1 MAGQRAFSAPT
12 MSEAMA
18 QAKEAFGDD
27 FLFYG
32 KDKVPGGVKITV
44 GPALVAPALVEPPA
58 EELQLTGFRRALAR
72 SEQLTENMEIPLPPA
87 SLPAGPATAYRKAK
101 GGAAY
106 ATQASEKPEGP
117 TRSEAAAPQWSTS
130 PVTQAPP
137 VKQATAQEI
146 HEVFELL
153 EAEPVEDE
161 IPKKA
166 QLDANQRFL
175 EDLKQ
180 VEAISN
186 WSKHL
191 LDEMQNMQDIIRRRL
206 LPSVAQG
213 SAYADLHNLLIQA
226 GFKPASCDA
235 VLKHLPSEVAE
246 RRLEPMAMSRWIEQ
260 ALVSHMR
267 VMNTQDIWSDQR
279 VVVPVLGSSGS
290 GKSVAVAKLAARYSL
305 RYQGADMQIISLDP
319 DNSDTLKGQAE
330 VLGVPF
336 KVLQEYQDL
345 GAELEKLQHKQV
357 VLIDT
362 KGYGYRSKKLPIQL
376 ARLNQPEQPMKP
388 LLIMNANSE
397 SDLLDQTTLTYQQLA
412 REAGVSIEHCAISK
426 LDDTVRIGGLLS
438 VIEQHNLTIC
448 YQSYSSDILDDF
460 DRGNAMVL
468 ARQAFESAAM
478 GWTTTPI
485 QGYNAQQGRKFDE
498 HRDQLMNNVHEMSH
512 VMNAIRRE
520 FKSAGIVTRQAE
532 VSGLVESNKQPQYAL
547 QIAQPAQAPA
557 KPSLLWFHNNY
568 PVESVFYRGAT
579 GQADMAKAETRSSQR
594 IELVD

>member
-1 MAGQRAFSAPT
+1 MAEQRAFSAPT
-12 MSEAMA
+12 MSEAQA
-18 QAKEAFGDD
+18 QAKQAFGDD
-27 FLFYG
+27 YLFYG
-32 KDKVPGGVKITV
+32 KTNIPGGVKITV
-44 GPALVAPALVEPPA
+44 GPAVPAPALVELPV
-58 EELQLTGFRRALAR
+58 EEIKLTGFRSALKR
-72 SEQLTENMEIPLPPA
+72 SEQMAEASEIPVPLG

-106 ATQASEKPEGP
+106 ATQASEKPDGQA
-117 TRSEAAAPQWSTS
+117 RSEAAAPQWSTS
-130 PVTQAPP
+130 PVKSAPP
-137 VKQATAQEI
+137 VTPATPEEI
-146 HEVFELL
+146 LEVFELL

-180 VEAISN
+180 VEAISS
-186 WSKHL
+186 WSKHM

-206 LPSVAQG
+206 LPTVAQG
-213 SAYADLHNLLIQA
+213 SAYADLHNLLMQA

-235 VLKHLPSEVAE
+235 VLKHLPDEVAE
-246 RRLEPMAMSRWIEQ
+246 RRLDPMAMSRWIEQ
-260 ALVSHMR
+260 ALVSHMK
-267 VMNTQDIWSDQR
+267 VMSTQDIWSDQR

-290 GKSVAVAKLAARYSL
+290 GKSVAVAKLAARYSM

-319 DNSDTLKGQAE
+319 DNSDTLRGQAE

-336 KVLQEYQDL
+336 RVLQEYQDL

-376 ARLNQPEQPMKP
+376 ERLNLPRQPMKP
-388 LLIMNANSE
+388 LLVMNAHSE
-397 SDLLDQTTLTYQQLA
+397 SDLLDQTTMTYQQLA
-412 REAGVSIEHCAISK
+412 REAGFNIEHCAISK

-438 VIEQHNLTIC
+438 VIEQHKLTIC

-478 GWTTTPI
+478 GWTSTPI
-485 QGYNAQQGRKFDE
+485 QGFNAQQGRKFDE
-498 HRDQLMNNVHEMSH
+498 HRDQLMNNVHEMSQ
-512 VMNAIRRE
+512 VMNSIRRE

-532 VSGLVESNKQPQYAL
+532 VSGLVESSKQPQYAL
-547 QIAQPAQAPA
+547 QIAQPVKAPA
-557 KPSLLWFHNNY
+557 KPSLLWYHNNY

-579 GQADMAKAETRSSQR
+579 GQASISKADTGSSQR
-594 IELVD
+594 IQLVD